1 MTLQMNPVQHV
12 VARTY
17 PNADRPRR
25 EGGASRMSRW
35 AWVLYVAM
43 ALVTPLVVYSGPDV
57 MTPAAS
63 TIADAAL
70 DGHLSLHA

>member
-1 MTLQMNPVQHV
+1 
-12 VARTY
+12 
-17 PNADRPRR
+17 
-25 EGGASRMSRW
+25 
-35 AWVLYVAM
+35 M

-70 DGHLSLHA
+70 DGHLSLHAKAASAPAPAAAPVATKR